1 MQLSYVD
8 MLDKYVVMQPIYFNM
23 QLTCRYI
30 CGNLYTFLSFVS
42 FLTYNVLFRSSM
54 PIFSSKKKTSHQKT
68 IFIFL
73 ECSLQIK

>member
-54 PIFSSKKKTSHQKT
+54 PIFSSKKKLVIRKPSS
-68 IFIFL
+68 FFL
-73 ECSLQIK
+73 NARYK